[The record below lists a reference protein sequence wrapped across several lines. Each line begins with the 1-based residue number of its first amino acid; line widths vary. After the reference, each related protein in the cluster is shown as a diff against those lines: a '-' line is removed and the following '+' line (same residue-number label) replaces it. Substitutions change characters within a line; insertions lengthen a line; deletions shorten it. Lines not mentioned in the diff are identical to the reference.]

1 MTPPPITSAVLGSLI
16 SRASRPPRRS
26 YVTGG
31 RPAKPRLRYT
41 GGGKGGSL
49 TSDRLR
55 GRIALVTG
63 GGRGLGRAIALAFAA
78 EGADVAVVARTAAEI
93 DTVAR
98 HVRAL
103 GRRAVAVT
111 CDVGDR
117 TEVDRAVAAVADAL
131 GPVTVLVN
139 NAGVAVS
146 AKLAD
151 TDDALWERHL
161 RVNLTGAF
169 HVTRAV
175 LPGMQ
180 AAGWG
185 RIVNIAS
192 TAGRAGFPYVAA
204 YVASKHG
211 LVGLTRA
218 LGMELARTGITVN
231 AICPGYAAT
240 DLTWQSARRI
250 EARTGRSYDE
260 ALEALAAASPQR
272 RLVEPEE
279 VAAVAVLLASEAGRG
294 ITAQAWN
301 IDGGLLQS

>member
-1 MTPPPITSAVLGSLI
+1 M
-16 SRASRPPRRS
+16 
-26 YVTGG
+26 
-31 RPAKPRLRYT
+31 RLR
-41 GGGKGGSL
+41 
-49 TSDRLR
+49 D
-55 GRIALVTG
+55 RIALVTG
-63 GGRGLGRAIALAFAA
+63 GGRGIGRAIALAFAR
-78 EGADVAVVARTAAEI
+78 EGAHVAVLARTAAE
-93 DTVAR
+93 TEAVATEL
-98 HVRAL
+98 RAL
-103 GRRAVAVT
+103 GGRAAAVA

-117 TEVDRAVAAVADAL
+117 AQVDAAVTAVAHAL
-131 GPVTVLVN
+131 GPVGILVN

-169 HVTRAV
+169 YLSRAV
-175 LPGMQ
+175 VPGML
-180 AAGWG
+180 AAGGG

-218 LGMELARTGITVN
+218 LAMELATAGITVN

-240 DLTWQSARRI
+240 DLSWESARRI
-250 EARTGRSYDE
+250 QARTGRSYED
-260 ALEALAAASPQR
+260 AVKTLAAFSPQR

-279 VAAVAVLLASEAGRG
+279 VAAVAVLLASDEGRG

-301 IDGGLLQS
+301 VDGGAFQG